1 MTLITYQGRP
11 VAMAGRERFYL
22 APHIDVLPDGD
33 SVKTFVC
40 FLVAYAHDVLVG
52 QLPGEPLRYLPR
64 RAERYARE
72 CLLPQRAFF
81 ALAAREDRELAEHF
95 NVPLEQV
102 TARRTELADTRHR
115 AMSPIRRPQC
125 QPFNGKDTTTS

>member
-22 APHIDVLPDGD
+22 APHIGQLRDGD
-33 SVKTFVC
+33 PMKTFVC

-52 QLPGEPLRYLPR
+52 QLPGEPSHYLPR

-72 CLLPQRAFF
+72 CLLPPHAFRAF
-81 ALAAREDRELAEHF
+81 AGGNDVELAEHF

-102 TARRTELADTRHR
+102 ATRRAELAAARRHAVPPT
-115 AMSPIRRPQC
+115 RRPQC
-125 QPFNGKDTTTS
+125 